1 MVIAKQCDA
10 GGRYLVRGNL
20 YKTDAGVTL
29 PDEHCYTATLKEIRA
44 AVTWGLVAL
53 QALKDT
59 PPAILALEERLG
71 KKLGRRLDDI
81 LSGILREMQRTGR
94 IPSAAHEVAA
104 NHRKLMDLGRELGE
118 MLADELDTLATHVAS
133 DVREGLAAQGVRVD
147 FKKPSERV
155 MQALRDHVF
164 RASEGTMRRIS
175 GDVMGRIED
184 VYRRGL
190 SIPEAAEELKGVF
203 DGISTGRAK
212 TIARTEIVS
221 QAQNKASHELIKELG
236 MEFEQWITA
245 EDERVR
251 GTDPEDE
258 ADHVSLHGQIV
269 RVNDHFEDAMGIR
282 YLHPGDPSAPLHSIV
297 NCRCKLRGFII
308 PEGYMPPPKEQFYE
322 DDLLRVE
329 NG

>member
-1 MVIAKQCDA
+1 
-10 GGRYLVRGNL
+10 
-20 YKTDAGVTL
+20 
-29 PDEHCYTATLKEIRA
+29 
-44 AVTWGLVAL
+44 
-53 QALKDT
+53 
-59 PPAILALEERLG
+59 
-71 KKLGRRLDDI
+71 
-81 LSGILREMQRTGR
+81 
-94 IPSAAHEVAA
+94 
-104 NHRKLMDLGRELGE
+104 
-118 MLADELDTLATHVAS
+118 
-133 DVREGLAAQGVRVD
+133 
-147 FKKPSERV
+147 
-155 MQALRDHVF
+155 
-164 RASEGTMRRIS
+164 MRRIS

-251 GTDPEDE
+251 GVDPEDE

-269 RVNDHFEDAMGIR
+269 RVNDHFEDARGIR
-282 YLHPGDPSAPLHSIV
+282 YLHPGDPSAPLHAFV
-297 NCRCKLRGFII
+297 NCRCRLRPFIL